1 VLQKKLI
8 FVLRRF
14 NMEFELVN
22 KNPKSMYLDKDKEKE
37 VLEIEKTKEKIFEIK
52 NGIFSEEN
60 IVLLQKLD
68 DELSIKIRKYIYGK
82 CENNIEQSS

>member
-1 VLQKKLI
+1 
-8 FVLRRF
+8 
-14 NMEFELVN
+14 MEFELVN